1 MKSLSKVKNLGFAIE
16 EKLHKKMKMYLLES
30 KSDITI
36 KDYVTNLIEKDLR
49 DKSIYKNK
57 EKKMRENN

>member
-1 MKSLSKVKNLGFAIE
+1 MSKVKNLGFPIE
-16 EKLHKKMKMYLLES
+16 EKLHKKMKMYLLELEEN
-30 KSDITI
+30 ITI

-57 EKKMRENN
+57 EKKDEGEQLK